1 MEYYKLLK
9 KMGSI
14 FLYYYGMM
22 TKKLCTKV
30 TNQCEQCDPIFNI
43 YVCINEC
50 MLCNGLYALIL
61 GEGISSANSDH
72 QMLIV
77 IM

>member
-1 MEYYKLLK
+1 
-9 KMGSI
+9 MGSI

-22 TKKLCTKV
+22 TNYVQKSQISVNSVIL
-30 TNQCEQCDPIFNI
+30 FSI
-43 YVCINEC
+43 YMCINEC

-61 GEGISSANSDH
+61 GERISSANSDH